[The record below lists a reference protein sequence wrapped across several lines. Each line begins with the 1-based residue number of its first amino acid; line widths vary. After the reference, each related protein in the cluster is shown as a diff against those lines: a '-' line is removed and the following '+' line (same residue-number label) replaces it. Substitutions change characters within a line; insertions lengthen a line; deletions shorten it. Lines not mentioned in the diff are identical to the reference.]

1 MKPCNQLLLTLALSW
16 VALPSLAATHRID
29 DSRSQVLGTT
39 LKLRPVSHL
48 AHGRR
53 MNLVSGDIDVVVRL
67 DVSPWSGRQGR
78 IYMTLPEQPGG
89 PVTATWSTRGQLMPG
104 VVRTGG
110 RTLVYAGLIRNGLL
124 EDTLRLNLQG
134 DERRLPRDA
143 QLAFAFEID
152 LDSP

>member
-1 MKPCNQLLLTLALSW
+1 
-16 VALPSLAATHRID
+16 
-29 DSRSQVLGTT
+29 
-39 LKLRPVSHL
+39 
-48 AHGRR
+48 
-53 MNLVSGDIDVVVRL
+53 
-67 DVSPWSGRQGR
+67 
-78 IYMTLPEQPGG
+78 
-89 PVTATWSTRGQLMPG
+89 VTATWTTRGQLMSG

-110 RTLVYAGLIRNGLL
+110 RTLVYSGLVRNGLL